1 MCLNSLESSALQISL
16 WAKCEAE
23 FISQIESSA
32 WQIFIIFIG
41 FYFHSCLQT
50 QEEVWRL
57 MVSWL
62 MVCSA
67 EGRGRSKEQP
77 NLNTEDCA
85 SMWDW
90 CEFHVLL
97 TDILQPKATD
107 EGSERLPFDLFRT
120 QPLFL
125 SPAFPPSPSLSV
137 SPSLCSYTF
146 IYGTHST
153 TVHFPE
159 HSLLFLIAS
168 SFKCNSCY
176 QPSTLLS
183 APSHHSVCGQQGP
196 AIESYQSHTHTHP
209 WSDCALSPTSSH
221 VVKPQSSYILNRL
234 SVFSSR
240 FSRDSI
246 YINISIQYDTEK
258 MNKVTERCIGSDV
271 RCYNMTHLS
280 RQCTAWQLTY
290 TQTHTHDLSCQKWP

>member
-57 MVSWL
+57 MASWL

-125 SPAFPPSPSLSV
+125 
-137 SPSLCSYTF
+137 T
-146 IYGTHST
+146 
-153 TVHFPE
+153 
-159 HSLLFLIAS
+159 LLFLHHHLSQCLPHCVPTLLFMALIRPLYISQNILS
-168 SFKCNSCY
+168 SFSLHHLSNA
-176 QPSTLLS
+176 TLVT
-183 APSHHSVCGQQGP
+183 SHLPCSLPPLTTVSVVSRGLP
-196 AIESYQSHTHTHP
+196 WRAISHTHTP
-209 WSDCALSPTSSH
+209 LIWLCSLSYQQPCCKTTEFIY
-221 VVKPQSSYILNRL
+221 PQSIVSIFITFFTWLYIHKYFNT
-234 SVFSSR
+234 VW
-240 FSRDSI
+240 
-246 YINISIQYDTEK
+246 YWKNE
-258 MNKVTERCIGSDV
+258 
-271 RCYNMTHLS
+271 
-280 RQCTAWQLTY
+280 
-290 TQTHTHDLSCQKWP
+290 

>member
-125 SPAFPPSPSLSV
+125 SPAIPPSPSLSV

-196 AIESYQSHTHTHP
+196 AMESYQSHTHTP
-209 WSDCALSPTSSH
+209 LIWLCSLSYQQPCCKTTEFIY
-221 VVKPQSSYILNRL
+221 PQSIVSIFITFFTWLYIHKYFNTVWYWR
-234 SVFSSR
+234 
-240 FSRDSI
+240 
-246 YINISIQYDTEK
+246 NE
-258 MNKVTERCIGSDV
+258 
-271 RCYNMTHLS
+271 
-280 RQCTAWQLTY
+280 
-290 TQTHTHDLSCQKWP
+290 